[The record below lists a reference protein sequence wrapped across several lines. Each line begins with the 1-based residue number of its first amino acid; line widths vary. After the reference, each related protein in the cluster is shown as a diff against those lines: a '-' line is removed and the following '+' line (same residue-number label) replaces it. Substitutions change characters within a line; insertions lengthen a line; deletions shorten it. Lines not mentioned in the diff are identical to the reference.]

1 MQFYV
6 TFVAVLIIHN
16 ALGAYEDTRC
26 KCVCLLPASVTNET
40 KSTKKIFVKAI
51 SSEKC
56 TCEYMLQ
63 NDKRF
68 CPFCECKF
76 QVRNTTTIKVV
87 VCFILTIIS
96 ALILYMLFLLLLEP
110 LLSTRRL
117 GHKTMVNIGMCSE
130 SHQTVSST
138 VEQDNIGKAG
148 DVRSSNSWSTMNN
161 MPVTTTSSSSSG
173 VGDNSSF
180 SSKAFDK
187 AVIWNKSQLNSEQL
201 INSNLRIITA
211 PSSRGR
217 VRHRTAGSLHDQQLD
232 DSNSLHLT
240 PIPSTSVGMSNVV
253 NRVRDQQQRWKGNVE
268 AQRARV
274 FSERSLLN

>member
-1 MQFYV
+1 
-6 TFVAVLIIHN
+6 
-16 ALGAYEDTRC
+16 
-26 KCVCLLPASVTNET
+26 
-40 KSTKKIFVKAI
+40 
-51 SSEKC
+51 
-56 TCEYMLQ
+56 
-63 NDKRF
+63 
-68 CPFCECKF
+68 
-76 QVRNTTTIKVV
+76 
-87 VCFILTIIS
+87 
-96 ALILYMLFLLLLEP
+96 MLFLLLLEP

-201 INSNLRIITA
+201 INSNLRII
-211 PSSRGR
+211 SKF
-217 VRHRTAGSLHDQQLD
+217 Q
-232 DSNSLHLT
+232 
-240 PIPSTSVGMSNVV
+240 
-253 NRVRDQQQRWKGNVE
+253 
-268 AQRARV
+268 V
-274 FSERSLLN
+274 FLFFFCFRI